1 MKQRIFLKHKLI
13 ILVMALAVFFT
24 LPFSSASARGFSGGH
39 VSHFSGSTHTTRSF
53 NSYHAPSTTYKAPT
67 KTYKSPSSTYK
78 APTKSYN
85 SNSNKSSSTTKTY
98 RVNRNNSGTTHN
110 TYNTYNS
117 SNYNNRRSGGLGTM
131 FGHSIIRGAGWSIG
145 SNMGNS
151 IWHQS
156 FGFGGNQ
163 YYDNQGRVQYSQP
176 GYGGFFLI
184 LFLIILVIAIIFVV
198 SKLKNKSKNS
208 YY

>member
-1 MKQRIFLKHKLI
+1 MEQRIFFKHKLI
-13 ILVMALAVFFT
+13 IVVMALSVFFT
-24 LPFSSASARGFSGGH
+24 LPFSSVSARGFSGGH
-39 VSHFSGSTHTTRSF
+39 TSHFSGSTHTTRSF

-67 KTYKSPSSTYK
+67 K
-78 APTKSYN
+78 SYD

-117 SNYNNRRSGGLGTM
+117 SNYNNRRSEGLGTM
-131 FGHSIIRGAGWSIG
+131 FGHSVIRGAGWSIG

-163 YYDNQGRVQYSQP
+163 YYDNQGRVQYSRP

-184 LFLIILVIAIIFVV
+184 LFLIILVVAIIFVV
-198 SKLKNKSKNS
+198 RKLKNKSENS